1 MANRSTPERIA
12 HRTLF
17 DTTVLNSIGKV
28 VITFVCHPT
37 VCSILPGTLQ
47 HRPMHARTTT
57 ETRENKTHQ
66 ETNIDNID
74 NNASCQCYQC
84 FSLDGFYFPL
94 FLWLFVRA
102 WDGVEVY
109 LVVYCTLS
117 DGRQM

>member
-66 ETNIDNID
+66 EKNIDNID
-74 NNASCQCYQC
+74 NWHCDLEIIHVLNTSIRTVYSLHISPSTKLLVFSPNA
-84 FSLDGFYFPL
+84 GPPK
-94 FLWLFVRA
+94 
-102 WDGVEVY
+102 G
-109 LVVYCTLS
+109 
-117 DGRQM
+117 